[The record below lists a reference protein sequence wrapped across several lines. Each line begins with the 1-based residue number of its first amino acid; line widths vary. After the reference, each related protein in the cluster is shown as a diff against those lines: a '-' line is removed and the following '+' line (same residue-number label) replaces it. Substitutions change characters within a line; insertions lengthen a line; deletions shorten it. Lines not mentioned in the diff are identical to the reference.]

1 MLGAGKLFCI
11 GLPVYPEEKSSCAAG
26 QIWISNISVFNAS
39 CPNDCVFPELTHCLC
54 EFKFNCAI
62 CITRD
67 NPKLLAVAA
76 LSLPCLLDRW
86 GSWPR
91 EHIWRPQTA
100 ATWTNAGKERVLPP
114 HVPETLGVRPPVHT
128 SSSLGLLFSLPF
140 LFSSIKSFSAL
151 VFGSP
156 VYCRPCVEANTLTPS
171 RRQSWWY
178 NGDCRSLAASR

>member
-100 ATWTNAGKERVLPP
+100 ATWTNTGKERVLPP
-114 HVPETLGVRPPVHT
+114 PCSWDSGGAPTCAHKLISRVTIFP
-128 SSSLGLLFSLPF
+128 SLSFLLNQIIQCPGLWKPCLLSPMC
-140 LFSSIKSFSAL
+140 
-151 VFGSP
+151 GS
-156 VYCRPCVEANTLTPS
+156 
-171 RRQSWWY
+171 
-178 NGDCRSLAASR
+178 